1 MNQNVKNSIVVIFPI
16 EKNNSLRKFA
26 ELVLLFDDKKNNR
39 EKIITCMNNLGVKCA
54 NIRQYN
60 SNKEVVKLI
69 ESKKFISCDE
79 RTISDFLYN
88 NVKVIL
94 YFKAYEE
101 SGNRDL
107 FTEEVLCPFVLYR
120 AREINEC
127 MLVILPDSTQ
137 RNHKLTRND
146 IQEISNPISR
156 YMYYESLCRQTEWK
170 AKDVTKVNVDQYL
183 ANKINIEPAQDMNN
197 FYDQCFIYTGNVGT
211 RLIRNFNER
220 NKNIVNVMPLIKLN
234 HNSYSILNQSV
245 KECFGKE
252 EIFKADWFDY
262 DLYDKIGERFNE
274 FGEKKVNVSRRA
286 TKDKYCVINQ
296 ELYEKHLMTVMIQSI
311 CMNSLRTL
319 ENSPREEDISTVF
332 GICEHMSLL
341 AFLFFTSYCREIDKS
356 DWTTWESSAVLRL
369 INLAQDYADGILQI
383 IENAKEYADVA
394 YMNYHIINIDA
405 IGRAMLK
412 RRYMKYFNENGEVKF
427 FLQIQ
432 IIDLGKSDI
441 VSTFVK
447 NNSIIDGGDKSTQLL
462 LDDFF
467 KPLSE
472 NCKKVFRDYYK
483 NVKNVS
489 QHYGL
494 RQFVS
499 MVQSGNGYFEVC
511 STQRFIAEEKDRYSN
526 CNFMPMGGEHVP
538 GTEYK
543 IFLPIHYAEKA
554 EQKVVGFGAELDY
567 NDVSIEDGWDCE
579 LIADDLIVKENK
591 YLERFTNNQLDKTK
605 KIEMLAK
612 YLMKKEMG
620 KKRKILCIDVG
631 IFNQMWQ
638 IEILTKAVISYIADS
653 KKIQRIALYNATRS
667 FMMNFTRYL
676 CNFYNNIAGILS
688 SKAIVETQIY
698 VCKDDYSI
706 DLGFKGDSLVDAF
719 VVCDYFART
728 RGVFNECLELIQS
741 MKRDNKRDGE
751 REYTVKFAPFD
762 LLIDSKDGC
771 LFEKRVANDLEKDI
785 QDVAFGCCLH
795 DSHMKVGSK
804 MHITDN
810 FYDATLL
817 FASGYY
823 TSRLA
828 YLLAKQI
835 ASKCQKTEELTLVGY
850 ENFSELLLTETRR
863 MLVKLH
869 DIHDVDYLIF
879 EQGVQNEFKFVEN
892 DKRRYES
899 RKFIV
904 IVPVGCTLTTHYKI
918 EAEIK
923 NSILQNA
930 QIMLNL
936 TVILIR
942 SKKKREDEENNEKK
956 AKMKASIKK
965 NPREIEDRYWYKI
978 DTDNRVVETKITNPK
993 EVFYNVLISNE
1004 WENPL
1009 VCSACFPS
1017 SDHPELEKPMLT
1029 LSYTSVIPM
1038 VLIGLK
1044 KRYTLYEPGNKAI
1057 HQKISELDRYA
1068 GSIDMLKECMIY
1080 GHVENGSN
1088 HFEYYIETE
1097 LLMKK
1102 IYEGKNDNNF
1112 PLWIEKLKEVIQ
1124 AYKRITQAE
1133 LECEEYIYDIL
1144 VAPMNRTNATFV
1156 EYINMN
1162 AFENVPIIV
1171 YIDANR
1177 EFRDNIKT
1185 KYSNLTALYYNLM
1198 LSNKK
1203 AVINFHYIDDCIIS
1217 GTTFYRTKSLLQSLF
1232 PVQAFSKDNAVYVDI
1247 FQNVILLL
1255 NRCSNSTK
1263 LNYAHADHFFSYI
1276 DVHIS
1281 SMRTHHDKAC
1291 VLCENESHYR
1301 LLRDCSS
1308 TNNMAEEWNRK
1319 FIKNAVKPI
1328 DKSKEIYANDPETPR
1343 MRDRHFRRLYCANLL
1358 SDKLDQLG
1366 DEKNNTIKVKEQILY
1381 IINQSL
1387 LNIEEPT
1394 ALLHNLELIISYFKV
1409 AARPFLVF
1417 RKSVLEAVFAI
1428 LITILEN
1435 WGNTNREEF
1444 GNISKTINRSIACV
1458 TNGKYDKELI
1468 RCLESLYRSIISL
1481 LSSLGSKYLVRKDS
1495 YCKLMRNDPIMLIES
1510 TERVQLEITPFYL
1523 FYAANIKR
1531 MITLNKDETIGLWFE
1546 NLLVNGYEFQEKGHI
1561 KRDED
1566 FIKMYGIESDFGKIL
1581 FLENTYIIF
1590 QTVLLIYGK
1599 VQGPFLEEKIDDI
1612 MCNFDKAY
1620 YYENYRNLLQ
1630 NENDKIDNY
1639 SRLKDET
1646 KKMVILFA
1654 HLKENVENERNVVDY
1669 YKKLADKMGNVS
1681 GAETVLIY
1689 GCSQFDKKTDVYE
1702 IARRTKTGDKFDYRD
1717 IIINMSEDRG
1727 VEISDTLQ
1735 KNLNVCIEENYIVVK
1750 IDNNSE
1756 WDDEKSSEQQE
1767 YDYSDN
1773 IYCIFKY
1780 VNLAKM
1786 TNYEVLRRIRNILV
1800 FRHTM
1805 MERFRDDFH
1814 NNAFKVFME
1823 QKHRNELIASMK
1835 AVSHTSNETI
1845 KYVTQEVG
1853 YVEKNDLNIFS
1864 AYTLQL
1870 AADSLVSRL
1879 YVEKIQ
1885 GNIQDVM
1892 RVMTSFE
1899 LTDQMLCVLGNLRRY
1914 SDGDTISNGTYT
1926 GLVLQNKINSPIK
1939 WEVVKGEQHYRIL
1952 FITAILY
1959 NALQHG
1965 LADCD
1970 SRKIK
1975 VDIFQ
1980 EAKEGTNYLYFK
1992 NMTRYPNVDVF
2003 TDSIES
2009 GITIKALEYY
2019 FEQYLGRQIDR
2030 GPIQEKNGISYKI
2043 GLPVSDERRV

>member
-1 MNQNVKNSIVVIFPI
+1 MNENTKNNIVVIFPI
-16 EKNNSLRKFA
+16 EKSNSLRKFA
-26 ELVLLFDDKKNNR
+26 ELVLLFVDKRRNT
-39 EKIITCMNNLGVKCA
+39 EKIITRMNNMDVKCT
-54 NIRQYN
+54 NVGPYK
-60 SNKEVVKLI
+60 SNNDIVKRI
-69 ESKKFISCDE
+69 ESKDCVYCNE
-79 RTISDFLYN
+79 ETILNFLYDD
-88 NVKVIL
+88 VKVIL

-101 SGNRDL
+101 SKNRDL
-107 FTEEVLCPFVLYR
+107 FNEEVLHPFALYR
-120 AREINEC
+120 ARLIDEC
-127 MLVILPDSTQ
+127 LLVILPDYTQ
-137 RNHKLTRND
+137 RNHKLTRDD
-146 IQEISNPISR
+146 ILEISNPISR
-156 YMYYESLCRQTEWK
+156 YMYYESLCRQNEWVATDHKK
-170 AKDVTKVNVDQYL
+170 ANVDQSMTNRL
-183 ANKINIEPAQDMNN
+183 KIEPAQNHND
-197 FYDQCFIYTGNVGT
+197 YHDQCFIYNGNGGT
-211 RLIRNFNER
+211 RLIKNFNEK
-220 NKNIVNVMPLIKLN
+220 NKNIVNVMPIIKIN
-234 HNSYSILNQSV
+234 HNSYTILNQSV
-245 KECFGKE
+245 KECFVNE
-252 EIFKADWFDY
+252 EIFKADWLDY
-262 DLYDKIGERFNE
+262 DLYDKIGEQFNK
-274 FGEKKVNVSRRA
+274 FGEKKVNVSRRK
-286 TKDKYCVINQ
+286 TKERYYVKNQ

-319 ENSPREEDISTVF
+319 ENSPKEEDMSTVYD
-332 GICEHMSLL
+332 ICEHMSLL

-356 DWTTWESSAVLRL
+356 DWTTWESSAVIRL
-369 INLAQDYADGILQI
+369 TNLAQDYADGILQI

-394 YMNYHIINIDA
+394 YMYYHIINIDT
-405 IGRAMLK
+405 IERAMLK
-412 RRYMKYFNENGEVKF
+412 KRYKKYFNENVNKKY

-432 IIDLGKSDI
+432 IIDFGKSDI

-447 NNSIIDGGDKSTQLL
+447 NNGIVDGGNETPQLL
-462 LDDFF
+462 LEDFF
-467 KPLSE
+467 MPLGE

-483 NVKNVS
+483 DVKNVS

-511 STQRFIAEEKDRYSN
+511 STQKFIAEEKDRYSN
-526 CNFMPMGGEHVP
+526 CNSIPMYGKHVP

-543 IFLPIHYAEKA
+543 IFLPIQYAEKA
-554 EQKVVGFGAELDY
+554 EQKAVGFGAELDY
-567 NDVSIEDGWDCE
+567 NDVSIEDNWECE
-579 LIADDLIVKENK
+579 LIDGDLIVKENQ
-591 YLERFTNNQLDKTK
+591 YLESFIYNQQDKTE
-605 KIEMLAK
+605 KIEALAK
-612 YLMKKEMG
+612 YLMRKEMG
-620 KKRKILCIDVG
+620 EKRKILCINVG
-631 IFNQMWQ
+631 CFGQMWQ
-638 IEILTKAVISYIADS
+638 IEIMTKALISYIADS
-653 KKIQRIALYNATRS
+653 NKIQRIALYNATRS

-676 CNFYNNIAGILS
+676 CNFYKNIADIVSL
-688 SKAIVETQIY
+688 KAISETQIY

-706 DLGFKGDSLVDAF
+706 DLGFKGDSLTDAF
-719 VVCDYFART
+719 VVCDYLART

-741 MKRDNKRDGE
+741 MKHENRKNEEKQC
-751 REYTVKFAPFD
+751 TVKFAPFD

-785 QDVAFGCCLH
+785 QDAAFGCCLH

-828 YLLAKQI
+828 YLLAKRV
-835 ASKCQKTEELTLVGY
+835 ASKCQKTDKLTLVGY

-863 MLVKLH
+863 LLGDLH
-869 DIHDVDYLIF
+869 EIRDVDYLIF
-879 EQGVQNEFKFVEN
+879 EQGTQNEFKFVEN
-892 DKRRYES
+892 DKSRYKS

-904 IVPVGCTLTTHYKI
+904 IVPVGCTLTTHSKI
-918 EAEIK
+918 EAEIRS
-923 NSILQNA
+923 SIFQKA
-930 QIMLNL
+930 EIILNL

-942 SKKKREDEENNEKK
+942 SKKKRANEKNNK
-956 AKMKASIKK
+956 QSTKMKASTKEK
-965 NPREIEDRYWYKI
+965 PREIEDRYWYKI

-993 EVFYNVLISNE
+993 EVYYNVLIANE

-1044 KRYTLYEPGNKAI
+1044 KKYTSHEPGNREIYEKL
-1057 HQKISELDRYA
+1057 SELDGYA
-1068 GSIDMLKECMIY
+1068 GRIDMLKECMIY

-1112 PLWIEKLKEVIQ
+1112 PIWIEKLKGVIQ
-1124 AYKRITQAE
+1124 TYKRITQEE

-1156 EYINMN
+1156 EYINMH

-1232 PVQAFSKDNAVYVDI
+1232 PVQAFLKNNAVYVDI

-1263 LNYAHADHFFSYI
+1263 LNYACAGHFFSYI

-1308 TNNMAEEWNRK
+1308 TNKMAEEWNRK

-1328 DKSKEIYANDPETPR
+1328 DRSKEIYANDPETPG

-1387 LNIEEPT
+1387 LNVEEPT
-1394 ALLHNLELIISYFKV
+1394 ALLHNLELIISFFKV

-1428 LITILEN
+1428 LITTLEN

-1458 TNGKYDKELI
+1458 TNGKYDKGLI
-1468 RCLESLYRSIISL
+1468 RCLEGLYRSIISL

-1495 YCKLMRNDPIMLIES
+1495 YCKLMCNDPIMLIEA
-1510 TERVQLEITPFYL
+1510 TERAQLEITPFYL

-1546 NLLVNGYEFQEKGHI
+1546 NLLVNGYEFQERGHI
-1561 KRDED
+1561 RRDED
-1566 FIKMYGIESDFGKIL
+1566 FIKIYGIESDFGKIL

-1599 VQGPFLEEKIDDI
+1599 VQGPFQEEKINDI

-1630 NENDKIDNY
+1630 NENDKADNY
-1639 SRLKDET
+1639 SKLKDET
-1646 KKMVILFA
+1646 KKMVILYA

-1702 IARRTKTGDKFDYRD
+1702 IAGQTKTGDKVDYRD
-1717 IIINMSEDRG
+1717 IIINMSDDRG
-1727 VEISDTLQ
+1727 IEISDTLQ

-1750 IDNNSE
+1750 IDSNSE

-1835 AVSHTSNETI
+1835 AVSHTPNETI

-1885 GNIQDVM
+1885 GNIQDVI

-1914 SDGDTISNGTYT
+1914 SDGDTISNGTHT
-1926 GLVLQNKINSPIK
+1926 GLVLQNKINGPIK
-1939 WEVVKGEQHYRIL
+1939 WEVIKGEQHYRIL
-1952 FITAILY
+1952 FITAVLY
-1959 NALQHG
+1959 NVLQHG

-1980 EAKEGTNYLYFK
+1980 ETKEGTNYLYFK

-2003 TDSIES
+2003 TDSVES

-2019 FEQYLGRQIDR
+2019 FEQYLGRQIDS
-2030 GPIQEKNGISYKI
+2030 GPIQEENGISYKI